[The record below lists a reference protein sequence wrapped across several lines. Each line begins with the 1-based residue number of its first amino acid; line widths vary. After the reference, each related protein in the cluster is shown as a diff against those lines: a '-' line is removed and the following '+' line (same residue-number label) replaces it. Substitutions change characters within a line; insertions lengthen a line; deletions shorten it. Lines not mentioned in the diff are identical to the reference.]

1 MYGCLPIPGAPANGS
16 NRATRCYSSPLLH
29 PFTGI
34 LGYSYTLTFSQ
45 TRTAQTRP
53 YLGAHNAQLAQ
64 KPPLTYA
71 MASYT
76 NGFQPNATAGPSDAT
91 RYANP
96 QLGPEPWFTY
106 PTPTPEELDN
116 ELPPYEYAFE
126 NEDVGLSDILHRLT
140 VKGHED
146 LARLAGETYV

>member
-1 MYGCLPIPGAPANGS
+1 
-16 NRATRCYSSPLLH
+16 
-29 PFTGI
+29 
-34 LGYSYTLTFSQ
+34 
-45 TRTAQTRP
+45 
-53 YLGAHNAQLAQ
+53 
-64 KPPLTYA
+64 

-96 QLGPEPWFTY
+96 QLGPDPWFTY
-106 PTPTPEELDN
+106 PTPAPEELDN

-146 LARLAGETYV
+146 LAKLATETYVRGLSSCSGLITDYPPLLCSIARGISSILPSINGNRF